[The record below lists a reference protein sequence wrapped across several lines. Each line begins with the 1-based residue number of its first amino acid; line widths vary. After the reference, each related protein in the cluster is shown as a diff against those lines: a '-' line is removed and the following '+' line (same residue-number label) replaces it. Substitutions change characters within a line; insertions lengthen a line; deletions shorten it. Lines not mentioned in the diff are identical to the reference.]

1 MELLQFTKEGIYC
14 PKAEIYIDPWKP
26 VSKAIITHGHAD
38 HARWGHKQYLCS
50 DTAKPVIKYR
60 LGISNIESV
69 PYGDKVNINGV
80 QFSFHPAGHIVG
92 SAQVRV
98 EYKGEIWV
106 VSGDYKTEYDG
117 LSEAFEP
124 IKCHHFVTE
133 STFGLPIYKWQAQA
147 TIAEELN
154 QWWQTNQSQGKVSV
168 IAGYALGKAQRILQM
183 LDMSIGKVFTHSA
196 IENINDTIRRQSI
209 KLPPTIRVQPDM
221 KKDNFKGHLIIAPPA
236 AIQSAWMRRF
246 GEQTAIG
253 IASGWM
259 ALRGARRRKG
269 ADRGFVLSDH
279 ADWEGLNQAIAATQA
294 ERIYVTHGYTQI
306 FKKWLLEKGIWAE
319 EVKTEYQGELNE
331 ISEGTPEEEPLDTA

>member
-1 MELLQFTKEGIYC
+1 MDLLQFVKEGIYC
-14 PKAEIYIDPWKP
+14 PIAGVYIDPWKP
-26 VSKAIITHGHAD
+26 VHRAIITHGHAD
-38 HARWGHKQYLCS
+38 HARWGHQHYLCS

-60 LGISNIESV
+60 LGVNHIESM
-69 PYGDKVNINGV
+69 PYGEKVNINGV
-80 QFSFHPAGHIVG
+80 SFSFHPAGHIVG

-133 STFGLPIYKWQAQA
+133 STFGLPIYKWKTQAS
-147 TIAEELN
+147 IAQELN
-154 QWWQTNQSQGKVSV
+154 EWWLSNQSQGKVSV
-168 IAGYALGKAQRILQM
+168 IAGYALGKAQRILQA

-196 IENINDTIRRQSI
+196 VENINETLRRQGI
-209 KLPPTIRVQPDM
+209 KLHPTIRVQSDM
-221 KKDNFKGHLIIAPPA
+221 KKDVFKGNLVIAPPS
-236 AIQSAWMRRF
+236 AIQSAWAKKF
-246 GEQTAIG
+246 GDSSIG

-279 ADWEGLNQAIAATQA
+279 ADWDGLNETIAATEA
-294 ERIYVTHGYTQI
+294 ERIYVTHGYTNI

-319 EVKTEYQGELNE
+319 EVKTEYQGELSE
-331 ISEGTPEEEPLDTA
+331 ISEGEQEEETGV